1 MRYLRCF
8 IIFVFISGFVSGCWV
23 KGRSDSGLRFKRIT
37 PGMMSQMDRLIDLG
51 CDNEVEYFNRDVAM
65 LYSILPGGGQF
76 YTGETQKGF
85 MYMFSSPFIIP
96 YIVSFQDAQN
106 SVDYY
111 NFRYTI
117 HFCSKKL
124 KISKRTKPRENEI
137 VIGETVH

>member
-37 PGMMSQMDRLIDLG
+37 PEMMSQMDRLIDLG

-117 HFCSKKL
+117 HFSSKKL
-124 KISKRTKPRENEI
+124 KISKRTKPSENEI
-137 VIGETVH
+137 VKEETVH